1 MNKQRRQTIM
11 ENLKL
16 IENIK
21 DNLENI
27 LSDEEYYFDNMPE
40 NLQGSMRGEASEEA
54 IDILTD
60 AIDSLDDIINSLQ
73 EI

>member
-1 MNKQRRQTIM
+1 MNKQRRKEIM
-11 ENLKL
+11 DNIKF

-21 DNLENI
+21 GNLENI
-27 LSDEEYYFDNMPE
+27 LSDEEFYYDNMPE

-54 IDILTD
+54 IDILTN
-60 AIDSLDDIINSLQ
+60 AIDNLEDIIDSLQ